1 MKVKANSFYKYEP
14 VMLDRYDA
22 KTDLSPGDV
31 VQVKKLPGCPPPNTM
46 GHAHVYF
53 EGKFAGLVH
62 VNSLVKIKGA

>member
-1 MKVKANSFYKYEP
+1 MKVKANGFYKYEP

-22 KTDLSPGDV
+22 RTDLSPGDV